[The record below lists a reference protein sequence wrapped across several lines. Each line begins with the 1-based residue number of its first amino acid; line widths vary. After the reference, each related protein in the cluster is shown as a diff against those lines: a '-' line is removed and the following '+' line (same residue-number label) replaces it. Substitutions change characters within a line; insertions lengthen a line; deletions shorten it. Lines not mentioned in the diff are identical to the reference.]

1 MSATRNATSAKDE
14 ARLHAYHDGELSR
27 LARRRFERRL
37 RRSPQLRRELETLS
51 QIGAQL
57 REIDAEEAAPDTW
70 DQIAPRLRAI
80 DSRRPQLGARAPSR
94 VWAAWPW
101 PMRPAGVLAVAA
113 AVVAVA
119 LGLLWPEAAER
130 GRVVRWIDGG
140 GRSVMVLDDDPD
152 TTIIWMLDGFAEAAS
167 RGGVRDEV

>member
-1 MSATRNATSAKDE
+1 MRNATSARDE
-14 ARLHAYHDGELSR
+14 ALLHAYHDGELSR

-37 RRSPQLRRELETLS
+37 RRAPQLRRELEVLAE
-51 QIGAQL
+51 IGAQL
-57 REIDAEEAAPDTW
+57 REIDAEAAAPDAW
-70 DQIAPRLRAI
+70 EQIAPRLRAI
-80 DSRRPQLGARAPSR
+80 DARRAEPASPAPFRAR
-94 VWAAWPW
+94 AAWPW
-101 PMRPAGVLAVAA
+101 LMRPASALAAAA

>member
-1 MSATRNATSAKDE
+1 MRNATSARDE
-14 ARLHAYHDGELSR
+14 ALLHAYHDGELSR

-37 RRSPQLRRELETLS
+37 RRAPQLRRELEVLAE
-51 QIGAQL
+51 IGTRL
-57 REIDAEEAAPDTW
+57 REIDAEAATPDAW
-70 DQIAPRLRAI
+70 EQIAPRLRAI
-80 DSRRPQLGARAPSR
+80 DTRRAEPAAPAPSR
-94 VWAAWPW
+94 AWAAWPW
-101 PMRPAGVLAVAA
+101 LMRPASALAA
-113 AVVAVA
+113 AVDVVAVA